1 MGESVDSSLMTEGTE
16 IREGV
21 GHADGSSLVI
31 GLRAGVQRF
40 GYLRLWSQDY
50 KGAGGEG
57 GRTRRAKSGIPKG
70 AVYRKLSG

>member
-1 MGESVDSSLMTEGTE
+1 MGESVDSSLVTEGTE

-31 GLRAGVQRF
+31 GLRAGVQCF
-40 GYLRLWSQDY
+40 GYLRLWSQDD

-57 GRTRRAKSGIPKG
+57 G
-70 AVYRKLSG
+70 